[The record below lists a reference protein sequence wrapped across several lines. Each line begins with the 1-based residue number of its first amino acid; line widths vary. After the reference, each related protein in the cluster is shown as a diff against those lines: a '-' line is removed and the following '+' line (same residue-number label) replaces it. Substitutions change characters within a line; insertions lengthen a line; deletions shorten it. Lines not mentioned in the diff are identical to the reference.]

1 MHAAPEPDDLSTAI
15 ATFVT
20 WAPIVPLVFLVY
32 FSVRLWTLLSPMR
45 PLARGDYAAA
55 RRGFEKTTRFWLPSA
70 ARASRYNVALCL
82 ELEGRLAEAEARVR
96 ALLAEKLDERL
107 TYASRSLLGTI
118 LVLREHGL
126 EEARALLDA
135 AQADIATPL
144 GALLLAHAHY
154 GLGDKGGAAQHV
166 ASAMTM
172 ESAPSVRLGW
182 KASLRFDPELQ
193 RSMESYFRGWYFYK
207 VGEMQRARLDFELA
221 CRSPLVHV
229 CTVRARTLLTSAS
242 RPSFDI
248 EDAPS
253 SLSPHE
259 FP

>member
-1 MHAAPEPDDLSTAI
+1 MPAETESTWI
-15 ATFVT
+15 ATFLLV
-20 WAPIVPLVFLVY
+20 APVVPLLFLFY
-32 FSVRLWTLLSPMR
+32 FSFRIWTLLAPMR
-45 PLARGDYAAA
+45 PMARGEYAVA

-82 ELEGRLAEAEARVR
+82 ELEGRLAESEARVR
-96 ALLAEKLDERL
+96 ELLAEPLDERL
-107 TYASRSLLGTI
+107 TYAARSLLGTV
-118 LVLREHGL
+118 LMLREHGF
-126 EEARALLDA
+126 EEARALLEA
-135 AQADIATPL
+135 AQSDLPTPL
-144 GALLLAHAHY
+144 GALLLAHAHF

-166 ASAMTM
+166 AAAMTM
-172 ESAPSVRLGW
+172 PPAPSFRVGW

-207 VGEMQRARLDFELA
+207 VGDMSRARVDFDLA

-229 CTVRARTLLTSAS
+229 CTARARTLLASAS
-242 RPSFDI
+242 SPAFDI
-248 EDAPS
+248 EDPPS

>member
-55 RRGFEKTTRFWLPSA
+55 RRGFEKTTRFWLPS
-70 ARASRYNVALCL
+70 
-82 ELEGRLAEAEARVR
+82 
-96 ALLAEKLDERL
+96 
-107 TYASRSLLGTI
+107 
-118 LVLREHGL
+118 
-126 EEARALLDA
+126 
-135 AQADIATPL
+135 
-144 GALLLAHAHY
+144 
-154 GLGDKGGAAQHV
+154 AAQHV